1 MSPAHAA
8 GRRRPS
14 ILTVIGTRPE
24 AIKLAPVILALR
36 EHADALDSKVC
47 LTSQHRS
54 LVDDVLETFSI
65 VPDLDL
71 DVMTAQQTLG
81 RLTARVLEG
90 MEGVLERERPD
101 LVIVQG
107 DTSTVLAT
115 TIAAFQSGVAVAHV
129 EAGLRTD
136 DLRHPFP
143 EEANRRIATVLTS
156 IHLAATEEARQN
168 LLRERVPDEAIEV
181 TGNPGLDALRLA
193 AEAAADADADRDRIR
208 PSFRSA
214 DHERIILVT
223 AHRRESFG
231 AGLRSICEA
240 IARIARER
248 PEAVR
253 IVYPVHPNPQVE
265 EPVRRLLGDIDN
277 VTLLRPLP
285 YRDLVALLRRSYLVL
300 TDSGGLQEEGPA
312 LGKPVLVMR
321 ETTERPEA
329 VDAGAAI
336 LVGRETEGIVR
347 QTLALL
353 DDPVEYARMA
363 VPRPIYGDGHAAG
376 RIVDALLRRLAP
388 QGFGG

>member
-1 MSPAHAA
+1 MPVSPVLGGGPRA
-8 GRRRPS
+8 S
-14 ILTVIGTRPE
+14 VLTVIGTRPE
-24 AIKLAPVILALR
+24 AIKLSPVILALR
-36 EHADALDSKVC
+36 GHGDALDSKVC

-65 VPDLDL
+65 APDVDLDL
-71 DVMTAQQTLG
+71 MTAGQTLG

-90 MEGVLERERPD
+90 MEGVLQRERPD

-115 TIAAFQSGVAVAHV
+115 TIAAFQSGVTVAHV
-129 EAGLRTD
+129 EAGLRTN

-156 IHLAATEEARQN
+156 IHFAATEAARQN
-168 LLRERVPDEAIEV
+168 LLREHVPDDAIEV

-193 AEAAADADADRDRIR
+193 ADADRDRMR
-208 PSFRSA
+208 PSFLG
-214 DHERIILVT
+214 DQERIILVT

-231 AGLRSICEA
+231 EALRSICEA
-240 IARIARER
+240 IALIARAR
-248 PEAVR
+248 PDTVR
-253 IVYPVHPNPQVE
+253 IVFPVHPNPLVE
-265 EPVRRLLGDIDN
+265 EPVRAALGGIDN

-285 YRDLVALLRRSYLVL
+285 YQDLVALLRRSFLVL

-329 VDAGAAI
+329 VEAGAAI
-336 LVGRETEGIVR
+336 LVGRDTAGIVQ

-353 DDPVEYARMA
+353 DDPTEYARMA
-363 VPRPIYGDGHAAG
+363 VPRPIFGDGHSAH
-376 RIVDALLRRLAP
+376 RIVDALLRRMTAG
-388 QGFGG
+388 GFGR

>member
-1 MSPAHAA
+1 MVSTAHEAD
-8 GRRRPS
+8 RRRPS

-24 AIKLAPVILALR
+24 AIKLSPVILALR

-156 IHLAATEEARQN
+156 IHLAATEAARQN
-168 LLRERVPDEAIEV
+168 LLRERVAEEDIEV

-193 AEAAADADADRDRIR
+193 AEAAAEADRAGVR
-208 PSFRSA
+208 PSFQSG
-214 DHERIILVT
+214 DQERIILVT

-240 IARIARER
+240 IARIARAR
-248 PEAVR
+248 PETVR

-265 EPVRRLLGDIDN
+265 GPVRSLLGDIDN

-285 YRDLVALLRRSYLVL
+285 YRDLVALLRRSFLVL
-300 TDSGGLQEEGPA
+300 TDSGGLQEEAPA

-329 VDAGAAI
+329 VYAGAAI

-353 DDPVEYARMA
+353 DGPAEYARMA
-363 VPRPIYGDGHAAG
+363 VPRPIYGDGHAAD
-376 RIVDALLRRLAP
+376 RIVDALLRRLTP
-388 QGFGG
+388 EGFGR